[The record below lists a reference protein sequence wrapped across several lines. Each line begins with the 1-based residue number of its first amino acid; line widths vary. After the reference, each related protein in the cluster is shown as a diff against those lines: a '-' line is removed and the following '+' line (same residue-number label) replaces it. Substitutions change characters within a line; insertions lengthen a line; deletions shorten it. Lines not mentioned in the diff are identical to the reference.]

1 VMPDPDDIPLAEVAW
16 QVSHSAL
23 WLREILAESQE
34 IANRPTCSFIT
45 TSGANRYGQTPSTRR
60 LARRII
66 AIEKE
71 RRATRAGSPS
81 SSATAT
87 GISMELCGSREIAA
101 ACARVQNFIP
111 GASA

>member
-34 IANRPTCSFIT
+34 IANRPTCSFTT
-45 TSGANRYGQTPSTRR
+45 TSGANRYGQRPSTRR
-60 LARRII
+60 LARRSYRHRERAPRHSPGLAII
-66 AIEKE
+66 E
-71 RRATRAGSPS
+71 RDGHWHINGTLRVAG
-81 SSATAT
+81 
-87 GISMELCGSREIAA
+87 IAA